1 MSSVHFFRCE
11 VIKIIKTEAKIK
23 TFGLRTCT
31 QKFCNNG
38 RVHWNTVG
46 FDGVYILYITIAVHE
61 ISLQFNI
68 EVFVVFYV
76 LRM

>member
-1 MSSVHFFRCE
+1 MSSVHFFRYE
-11 VIKIIKTEAKIK
+11 VIKIIKTEAKSRI
-23 TFGLRTCT
+23 FILRTWT
-31 QKFCNNG
+31 RKFCNNA

-46 FDGVYILYITIAVHE
+46 FDGAYILYITIAEHE